1 MNLNDAHL
9 HNARIFIAGHRGMV
23 GSALVRTLEQ
33 RGAQNIITRSRTEL
47 DLTDQLAVEEFMQRT
62 RPEIVI
68 IAAARVGGILA
79 NSTYPWE
86 FLYENLVMETNLIG
100 AAHRADVQRLAFL
113 GSSCI
118 YPKLAPQPL
127 AEESLLTG
135 PLEPTNEAY
144 AIAKIAGVK
153 LCEAMHSQYGRDY
166 YSLMPTNLYGPHD
179 NFDLN
184 SSHVIPALI
193 RKFHEALPDAPVTL
207 WGSGSPM
214 REFMHVDDLAD
225 AVLFT
230 LGKPVENTLIN
241 VGTGTDL
248 PIKDLALLIQRI
260 TGHSGPIEWDSSKPD
275 GTPRKLM
282 DVKRLLGMGWKA
294 SIPLE
299 EGLKTSYHW
308 FKTHQDSYKAV
319 HFEQ

>member
-1 MNLNDAHL
+1 MNSKDTYLQ
-9 HNARIFIAGHRGMV
+9 NARIFVAGHLGMV
-23 GSALVRTLEQ
+23 GSALVRALEQ
-33 RGAQNIITRSRTEL
+33 RGAQQIITRSRHEL
-47 DLTDQLAVEEFMQRT
+47 DLADQLAVDDFMQIN
-62 RPEIVI
+62 RPEVVI

-86 FLYENLVMETNLIG
+86 FLFENLVMETNIIG
-100 AAHRADVQRLAFL
+100 SAHKANVPRLAFL

-127 AEESLLTG
+127 AEQSLLTG

-153 LCEAMHSQYGRDY
+153 LCEALHRQYGRDY

-179 NFDLN
+179 NFDLD
-184 SSHVIPALI
+184 SSHVIPSLI
-193 RKFHEALPDAPVTL
+193 RKFHDALPDAPVTL
-207 WGSGSPM
+207 WGTGSPM
-214 REFMHVDDLAD
+214 REFMHVDDLAQ

-230 LGKPVENTLIN
+230 LDKPVEHTLIN

-260 TGHSGPIEWDSSKPD
+260 TGHTGPINWDSTKPD

-282 DVKRLLGMGWKA
+282 DVNRLAGLGWKA
-294 SIPLE
+294 TISLE
-299 EGLKTSYHW
+299 EGLKSTYHW
-308 FKTHQDSYKAV
+308 FKTHQDSYKTV

>member
-1 MNLNDAHL
+1 MIINDATIK
-9 HNARIFIAGHRGMV
+9 NARIFIAGHRGMV
-23 GSALVRTLEQ
+23 GSALVRALEKV
-33 RGAQNIITRSRTEL
+33 GADIILTQSRKEL
-47 DLTDQLAVEEFMQRT
+47 DLTNQAAVEYYMDRE
-62 RPEIVI
+62 RPDIVI
-68 IAAARVGGILA
+68 VAAARVGGILA

-100 AAHRADVQRLAFL
+100 AAHRADVPRLAFL

-118 YPKLAPQPL
+118 YPKLARQPL

-153 LCEAMHSQYGRDY
+153 LCEALHHQYGRDY
-166 YSLMPTNLYGPHD
+166 YSLMPTNLYGPND

-207 WGSGSPM
+207 WGTGSPM
-214 REFMHVDDLAD
+214 REFMHVEDLAN

-230 LGKPVENTLIN
+230 LTQPVKHTLIN

-260 TGHSGPIEWDSSKPD
+260 TGHTGPIEWDSSKPD

-282 DVKRLLGMGWKA
+282 DVKRLEEMGWKA
-294 SIPLE
+294 SISLE
-299 EGLKTSYHW
+299 EGLKSTYHW

>member
-1 MNLNDAHL
+1 MTLNSATIK
-9 HNARIFIAGHRGMV
+9 NARIFVAGHRGMV
-23 GSALVRTLEQ
+23 GSALIRALDR
-33 RGAQNIITRSRTEL
+33 RGAQNILTQSRNEL
-47 DLTDQLAVEEFMQRT
+47 DLTNQAAVEYYMDRE
-62 RPEIVI
+62 RPDIVI

-79 NSTYPWE
+79 NATYPWE

-100 AAHRADVQRLAFL
+100 ASHRADVPRLAFL

-153 LCEAMHSQYGRDY
+153 LCEALHRQYGRDY

-193 RKFHEALPDAPVTL
+193 RKFHEALPDAPVIL
-207 WGSGSPM
+207 WGTGSPM

-230 LGKPVENTLIN
+230 LTQPVKHTLIN

-260 TGHSGPIEWDSSKPD
+260 TGHTGPIEWDSSKPD

-282 DVKRLLGMGWKA
+282 DVKRLEEMGWKA
-294 SIPLE
+294 SISLE
-299 EGLKTSYHW
+299 EGLKSTYHW

>member
-1 MNLNDAHL
+1 MNIPNV
-9 HNARIFIAGHRGMV
+9 RIYIAGHRGMV
-23 GSALVRTLEQ
+23 GSALVRALEL
-33 RGAQNIITRSRTEL
+33 RGATNIITRTRQEL
-47 DLTDQLAVEEFMQRT
+47 DLTDQRAVDSFLLQE
-62 RPEIVI
+62 RPEVVV
-68 IAAARVGGILA
+68 IAAARVGGIMA
-79 NSTYPWE
+79 NWTHPWE

-100 AAHRADVQRLAFL
+100 AAHRADVPRLAFL

-127 AEESLLTG
+127 SEEALLTG

-153 LCEAMHSQYGRDY
+153 LCEALHRQYGRDY

-193 RKFHEALPDAPVTL
+193 RKFHEALPDEPVTL
-207 WGSGSPM
+207 WGTGSPL

-230 LGKPVENTLIN
+230 LDRPVEHTLLN
-241 VGTGTDL
+241 VGSGSDL

-260 TGHSGPIEWDSSKPD
+260 TGHTGSIEWDSSKPD

-282 DVKRLLGMGWKA
+282 DVNRLNDMGWKA
-294 SIPLE
+294 SISLE
-299 EGLKTSYHW
+299 EGLKSTYHW
-308 FKTHQDSYKAV
+308 FKTHQDSYKKV

>member
-1 MNLNDAHL
+1 MNLNDANV

-23 GSALVRTLEQ
+23 GSALVRALQ
-33 RGAQNIITRSRTEL
+33 QHGAQNIITRSRQEL
-47 DLTDQLAVEEFMQRT
+47 DLTDQLAVEAFMQLM

-86 FLYENLVMETNLIG
+86 FLYDNLVMETNLIG
-100 AAHRADVQRLAFL
+100 AAHRADVPRLAFL

-135 PLEPTNEAY
+135 ALEPTNEAY

-153 LCEAMHSQYGRDY
+153 LCEALHHQYGRDY

-193 RKFHEALPDAPVTL
+193 RKFHEALPAATVTL
-207 WGSGSPM
+207 WGTGSPM

-230 LGKPVENTLIN
+230 LGKPVEHTLIN
-241 VGTGTDL
+241 VGTGIDL

-260 TGHSGPIEWDSSKPD
+260 TGHVGPIEWDSNRPD

-282 DVKRLLGMGWKA
+282 DVKRLHDMGWKA

>member
-1 MNLNDAHL
+1 MNIP
-9 HNARIFIAGHRGMV
+9 NARIFVAGHRGMV
-23 GSALVRTLEQ
+23 GSALVRALEH
-33 RGAQNIITRSRTEL
+33 RGASNIITRSRQEL
-47 DLTDQLAVEEFMQRT
+47 DLADQLAVDDFMQRT
-62 RPEIVI
+62 RPEVVI
-68 IAAARVGGILA
+68 IAAARVGGIMA
-79 NSTYPWE
+79 NWTHPWE

-100 AAHRADVQRLAFL
+100 AAHRADVPRLAFL

-153 LCEAMHSQYGRDY
+153 LCEALHRQYGRDY

-207 WGSGSPM
+207 WGTGSPM

-230 LGKPVENTLIN
+230 LGQPVEHTLIN

-248 PIKDLALLIQRI
+248 HIRDLALLIQRI
-260 TGHSGPIEWDSSKPD
+260 TGHTGPIEWDSSKPD

-282 DVKRLLGMGWKA
+282 DVGRLNKMGWKA
-294 SIPLE
+294 SISLE
-299 EGLKTSYHW
+299 EGLKSTYHW
-308 FKTHQDSYKAV
+308 FKAHQDSYKAV

>member
-9 HNARIFIAGHRGMV
+9 QNARIFVAGHRGMV
-23 GSALVRTLEQ
+23 GSALVRALEQ
-33 RGAQNIITRSRTEL
+33 RGAQHIITRNRQEL
-47 DLTDQLAVEEFMQRT
+47 DLTNQQSVDDFMQRE
-62 RPEIVI
+62 RPDVVI

-79 NSTYPWE
+79 NSMYPWE

-100 AAHRADVQRLAFL
+100 AAHRADVPRLVFL

-127 AEESLLTG
+127 GEESLLTG

-153 LCEAMHSQYGRDY
+153 LCEALHRQFGRDY
-166 YSLMPTNLYGPHD
+166 YSLMPTNLYGPND

-193 RKFHEALPDAPVTL
+193 RKFYDALPSAPVTL
-207 WGSGSPM
+207 WGTGSPM
-214 REFMHVDDLAD
+214 REFMHVDDLAN

-230 LGKPVENTLIN
+230 LGKPVEYTLIN
-241 VGTGTDL
+241 AGTGTDL

-260 TGHSGPIEWDSSKPD
+260 TGHTGPIEWDSSKPD

-282 DVKRLLGMGWKA
+282 DVKRLERLGWKA
-294 SIPLE
+294 TISLE
-299 EGLKTSYHW
+299 EGLKSTYHW
-308 FKTHQDSYKAV
+308 FKTHQDSFKAV
-319 HFEQ
+319 HFE

>member
-1 MNLNDAHL
+1 MNITND
-9 HNARIFIAGHRGMV
+9 RIFIAGHRGMV
-23 GSALVRTLEQ
+23 GSALVRALEQ
-33 RGAQNIITRSRTEL
+33 RGAQNIITRARQEL
-47 DLTDQLAVEEFMQRT
+47 DLSNQPAVEDFMHRE
-62 RPEIVI
+62 RPDIVI
-68 IAAARVGGILA
+68 IAAAKVGGILA
-79 NSTYPWE
+79 NATYPWE

-100 AAHRADVQRLAFL
+100 AAHRADVPRLAFL

-127 AEESLLTG
+127 SEESLLTG

-153 LCEAMHSQYGRDY
+153 LCDALHRQYGRDY
-166 YSLMPTNLYGPHD
+166 YSLMPTNLYGQHD

-207 WGSGSPM
+207 WGTGSPM

-230 LGKPVENTLIN
+230 LGQPVKHTLIN

-260 TGHSGPIEWDSSKPD
+260 TGHSGPIEWDTSKPD

-282 DVKRLLGMGWKA
+282 DVSRLEGLGWK
-294 SIPLE
+294 STISLE
-299 EGLKTSYHW
+299 EGLKSTYYW